1 MRPNNF
7 KDLRHVRQSAARAV
21 TLAAAAMTLGAC
33 TLYGPP
39 PSDGGGIGFRE
50 ARFNDI
56 AAMREYRAC
65 RDEALELD
73 HQARSTGNAGR
84 YLASARLI
92 EKCES
97 ALGPDVNGI
106 AEDERVRAYALSIQ
120 NYIRGGDLESARNN
134 LQTFQAAFPGKDL
147 YYADGSSFIDTTRV
161 LLGQVESHD
170 LGPYSTLNVNDG
182 LKTEMRRVAYWRKN

>member
-1 MRPNNF
+1 MRPDRNTP
-7 KDLRHVRQSAARAV
+7 K
-21 TLAAAAMTLGAC
+21 TLARQGAVRLITAVAALTTLGAC
-33 TLYGPP
+33 TLYPPP
-39 PSDGGGIGFRE
+39 PSDGSGIGFRE
-50 ARFNDI
+50 ARFNEI

-73 HQARSTGNAGR
+73 HQARATGNAGR
-84 YLASARLI
+84 YLASARLL

-120 NYIRGGDLESARNN
+120 NYIRGGDLESARTN

-147 YYADGSSFIDTTRV
+147 YYTDGSSFIDTSRV
-161 LLGQVESHD
+161 LLGQVQTHD

-182 LKTEMRRVAYWRKN
+182 LKTEMRRVSYWRKN

>member
-1 MRPNNF
+1 MRPGRISF
-7 KDLRHVRQSAARAV
+7 DRPATRAAVRAATA
-21 TLAAAAMTLGAC
+21 LAALTMLGAC

-50 ARFNDI
+50 ARFNEI
-56 AAMREYRAC
+56 SAMREYRAC
-65 RDEALELD
+65 RDEAMELD
-73 HQARSTGNAGR
+73 QQARATGNAGR
-84 YLASARLI
+84 YLASARLV
-92 EKCES
+92 EKCEAS
-97 ALGPDVNGI
+97 LGPDVNGI

-120 NYIRGGDLESARNN
+120 NYIRGGDMESARRN

-170 LGPYSTLNVNDG
+170 LGPYSTLNVNDD

>member
-1 MRPNNF
+1 MRPKYI
-7 KDLRHVRQSAARAV
+7 KDLRQKRHGAARAV

-56 AAMREYRAC
+56 SAMREYRAC

-161 LLGQVESHD
+161 LLGQVQNHD

>member
-1 MRPNNF
+1 MRPERNKPN
-7 KDLRHVRQSAARAV
+7 RRGQNGAVR
-21 TLAAAAMTLGAC
+21 LIIAAAAVTTLGAC

-39 PSDGGGIGFRE
+39 PSDGSGIGFRE
-50 ARFNDI
+50 ARFNEI

-65 RDEALELD
+65 RDEALDLD
-73 HQARSTGNAGR
+73 RQARATGNAGR

-97 ALGPDVNGI
+97 TVGPDVNGI

-147 YYADGSSFIDTTRV
+147 YYTDGSSFIDTTRV

-170 LGPYSTLNVNDG
+170 LGPYSTLNVNDD

>member
-1 MRPNNF
+1 MRPNRF
-7 KDLRHVRQSAARAV
+7 KDLRPARQNAVRAI
-21 TLAAAAMTLGAC
+21 TLAAAAVTLGAC
-33 TLYGPP
+33 TLYGQP
-39 PSDGGGIGFRE
+39 PSDGSGIGFRE

-56 AAMREYRAC
+56 SAMREYRAC

-73 HQARSTGNAGR
+73 HQARSTGNSGR

-97 ALGPDVNGI
+97 ALGPEVNGI

-120 NYIRGGDLESARNN
+120 NYIRGGDMESARNN

-170 LGPYSTLNVNDG
+170 LGPYSTLNVNDD

>member
-1 MRPNNF
+1 MRPDRKRMN
-7 KDLRHVRQSAARAV
+7 RRGQIGAVRLVIAVAAV
-21 TLAAAAMTLGAC
+21 TTLGAC

-39 PSDGGGIGFRE
+39 PSDGSGIGFRE
-50 ARFNDI
+50 ARFNEI

-65 RDEALELD
+65 RDEALDLD
-73 HQARSTGNAGR
+73 RQARATGNAGR

-97 ALGPDVNGI
+97 AVGPDVNGI

-147 YYADGSSFIDTTRV
+147 YYTDGSSFIDTTRV

-170 LGPYSTLNVNDG
+170 LGPYSTLNVNDD